1 MRIRAT
7 HGHTVYGGRGAT
19 VRALL
24 QRVTSAEVRVEG
36 AVTGS
41 CGAGLCVLLGVG
53 NEDTAEVC
61 DRLWRK
67 VRDLRIFADAAGKTN
82 LSVKDVGGE
91 LLVVSQFTLYADCRR
106 GNRPSFTDAA
116 RPDLAIP
123 LYERFVADARS
134 DGFHVGCGVFGADM
148 QVSIEN
154 DGPFTVMLEM

>member
-1 MRIRAT
+1 M
-7 HGHTVYGGRGAT
+7 
-19 VRALL
+19 RALL

-82 LSVKDVGGE
+82 LSLSDVAGE

-123 LYERFVADARS
+123 LYERFCDNAVR
-134 DGFHVGCGVFGADM
+134 DGFSVGRGVFGADM
-148 QVSIEN
+148 QVSLIN
-154 DGPFTVMLEM
+154 DGPVTICIDTKNKE

>member
-1 MRIRAT
+1 M
-7 HGHTVYGGRGAT
+7 
-19 VRALL
+19 RALI

-41 CGAGLCVLLGVG
+41 CGQGLCVLLGIGV
-53 NEDTAEVC
+53 NDTAEVC
-61 DRLWRK
+61 DKLWRK
-67 VRDLRIFADAAGKTN
+67 VRDLRIFADAEGKTN
-82 LSVKDVGGE
+82 LSLSDVGGE
-91 LLVVSQFTLYADCRR
+91 LLVVSQFTLYADCRK

-123 LYERFVADARS
+123 LYERFVANARA

-154 DGPFTVMLEM
+154 DGPFTVLVEV